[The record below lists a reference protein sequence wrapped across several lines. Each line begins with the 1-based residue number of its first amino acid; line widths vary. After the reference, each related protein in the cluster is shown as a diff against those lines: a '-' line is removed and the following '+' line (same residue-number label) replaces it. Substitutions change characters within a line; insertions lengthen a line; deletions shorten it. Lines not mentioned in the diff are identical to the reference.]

1 MHTRRWIRQSQF
13 LAAAHSRYH
22 TDIVQALL
30 RTNIPIGSPIGA
42 KIYPEHLDA
51 TTKQVHGRHL
61 LHVHTRMVERVTNY
75 VRHPSR
81 DRGIARD
88 RGKPRDLSLSY
99 VARDR
104 GNTRDPGN
112 TRDQA

>member
-1 MHTRRWIRQSQF
+1 MYPDPDPLKTR
-13 LAAAHSRYH
+13 
-22 TDIVQALL
+22 
-30 RTNIPIGSPIGA
+30 
-42 KIYPEHLDA
+42 
-51 TTKQVHGRHL
+51 
-61 LHVHTRMVERVTNY
+61 TRLWGMGFRRVYIAGVTNY

-88 RGKPRDLSLSY
+88 RGKPRDLSPSY

>member
-1 MHTRRWIRQSQF
+1 VDGTENKAGELQF
-13 LAAAHSRYH
+13 Y
-22 TDIVQALL
+22 TDLQVQ
-30 RTNIPIGSPIGA
+30 TGA
-42 KIYPEHLDA
+42 
-51 TTKQVHGRHL
+51 
-61 LHVHTRMVERVTNY
+61 VTNY

-88 RGKPRDLSLSY
+88 RGKPHDLSLPY

-104 GNTRDPGN
+104 ENTRDPGN